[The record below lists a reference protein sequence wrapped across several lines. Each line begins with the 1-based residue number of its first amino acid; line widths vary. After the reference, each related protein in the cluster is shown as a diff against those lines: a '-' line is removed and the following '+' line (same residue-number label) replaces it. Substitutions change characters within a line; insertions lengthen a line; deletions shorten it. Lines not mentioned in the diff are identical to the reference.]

1 MLLLNL
7 STFRYLQFLQ
17 RDYLLHGTSIDQIQM
32 TSFQVLENTFPL
44 RALLWFCLLVL
55 LDFLTTFQLFTFP
68 FSQVHTIIS
77 SFFAEIGGKYSSI
90 FNVATLKSWVY
101 HRLNVFKLP
110 GTVYHNRSSQMILVN
125 DANYIHVLPIFSTSL
140 SPFICKYESIIN
152 HSNSSYFA
160 TNIDKLFSS
169 NKIIDIYI

>member
-1 MLLLNL
+1 
-7 STFRYLQFLQ
+7 
-17 RDYLLHGTSIDQIQM
+17 M
-32 TSFQVLENTFPL
+32 TRFQVLVKYISSTCI
-44 RALLWFCLLVL
+44 ALVL
-55 LDFLTTFQLFTFP
+55 PAGFAGFFNNFLVIYFP

-77 SFFAEIGGKYSSI
+77 SFFLKLRVNIPPF

-110 GTVYHNRSSQMILVN
+110 GTVYHNRSSQLILVS

-152 HSNSSYFA
+152 PF
-160 TNIDKLFSS
+160 K
-169 NKIIDIYI
+169 

>member
-1 MLLLNL
+1 
-7 STFRYLQFLQ
+7 
-17 RDYLLHGTSIDQIQM
+17 M
-32 TSFQVLENTFPL
+32 TRFQVLVKYISSTCI
-44 RALLWFCLLVL
+44 ALVL
-55 LDFLTTFQLFTFP
+55 PAGFAGFFNNFLVIYFP

-77 SFFAEIGGKYSSI
+77 SFFLKLGVNIPPF

-110 GTVYHNRSSQMILVN
+110 GTVYHNRSSQLILVN

-152 HSNSSYFA
+152 PF
-160 TNIDKLFSS
+160 K
-169 NKIIDIYI
+169 

>member
-1 MLLLNL
+1 
-7 STFRYLQFLQ
+7 
-17 RDYLLHGTSIDQIQM
+17 M
-32 TSFQVLENTFPL
+32 TRFQVLVKYISSTCI
-44 RALLWFCLLVL
+44 ALVL
-55 LDFLTTFQLFTFP
+55 PAGFAGFFNNFLVIYFP

-77 SFFAEIGGKYSSI
+77 SFFLKLRVNIPPF

-110 GTVYHNRSSQMILVN
+110 GTVYHNRSSQLILVN

-152 HSNSSYFA
+152 PF
-160 TNIDKLFSS
+160 K
-169 NKIIDIYI
+169 

>member
-1 MLLLNL
+1 
-7 STFRYLQFLQ
+7 
-17 RDYLLHGTSIDQIQM
+17 M
-32 TSFQVLENTFPL
+32 TRFQVLVKYISSTCI
-44 RALLWFCLLVL
+44 ALVL
-55 LDFLTTFQLFTFP
+55 PAGFAGFFNNFLVIYFP

-77 SFFAEIGGKYSSI
+77 SFFLKLRVNIPPF

-152 HSNSSYFA
+152 PF
-160 TNIDKLFSS
+160 K
-169 NKIIDIYI
+169 

>member
-1 MLLLNL
+1 MN
-7 STFRYLQFLQ
+7 R
-17 RDYLLHGTSIDQIQM
+17 
-32 TSFQVLENTFPL
+32 FQVLVKYISSTCV
-44 RALLWFCLLVL
+44 ALVL
-55 LDFLTTFQLFTFP
+55 PAGFAGFFNNFLVIYFP

-77 SFFAEIGGKYSSI
+77 SFFLKLGVNIPPF

-110 GTVYHNRSSQMILVN
+110 GTVYHNRSSQLILVN

-152 HSNSSYFA
+152 PF
-160 TNIDKLFSS
+160 K
-169 NKIIDIYI
+169 

>member
-1 MLLLNL
+1 MN
-7 STFRYLQFLQ
+7 R
-17 RDYLLHGTSIDQIQM
+17 
-32 TSFQVLENTFPL
+32 FQVLVKYISSTCI
-44 RALLWFCLLVL
+44 ALVL
-55 LDFLTTFQLFTFP
+55 PAGFAGFFNNFLVIYFP

-77 SFFAEIGGKYSSI
+77 SFFLKLGVNIPPF

-110 GTVYHNRSSQMILVN
+110 GTVYHNRSSQLILVN

-152 HSNSSYFA
+152 PF
-160 TNIDKLFSS
+160 K
-169 NKIIDIYI
+169 